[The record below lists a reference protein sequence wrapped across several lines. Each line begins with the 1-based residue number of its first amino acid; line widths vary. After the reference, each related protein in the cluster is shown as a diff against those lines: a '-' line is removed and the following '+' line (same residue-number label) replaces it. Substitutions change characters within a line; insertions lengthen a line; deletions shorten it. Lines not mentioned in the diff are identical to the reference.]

1 MALIDDAMASAQVR
15 AATPLAVLAIKHDDF
30 QHLLDTHPDMA
41 IQFYRHF
48 AAEMARRL
56 RAPTSAQGK
65 RQGVLLITG
74 ERGHLRANRSGR
86 MRTADEWFEA
96 YGESHQNPINKA
108 IHWVCVPVIVF
119 ATLGLLACTRAGS
132 HRASW
137 GRVGALCESWI
148 AYDVSGAVR
157 ILRST

>member
-56 RAPTSAQGK
+56 RASN
-65 RQGVLLITG
+65 
-74 ERGHLRANRSGR
+74 ERS
-86 MRTADEWFEA
+86 E
-96 YGESHQNPINKA
+96 
-108 IHWVCVPVIVF
+108 
-119 ATLGLLACTRAGS
+119 
-132 HRASW
+132 
-137 GRVGALCESWI
+137 
-148 AYDVSGAVR
+148 
-157 ILRST
+157 